1 MQSVHVIKPTCPRQ
15 VVGAR
20 KSSFIVHVAVDAR
33 VHDAVASPPSHV
45 LFSSTNGRRPYA
57 FYAI

>member
-1 MQSVHVIKPTCPRQ
+1 
-15 VVGAR
+15 
-20 KSSFIVHVAVDAR
+20 
-33 VHDAVASPPSHV
+33 VHDAVASPPPSHV